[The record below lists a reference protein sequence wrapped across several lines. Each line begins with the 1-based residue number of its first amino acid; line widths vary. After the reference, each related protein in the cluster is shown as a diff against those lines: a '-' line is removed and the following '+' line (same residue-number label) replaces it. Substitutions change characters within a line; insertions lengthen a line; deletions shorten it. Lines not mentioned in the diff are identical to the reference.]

1 MRFRSS
7 HRHLM
12 GWGGFPIRPSIFFP
26 DTAAKPFTILAM
38 IPETH
43 PLIEAVTKPL
53 ANNAEQRLAANALL
67 GESFVADDS
76 TVEETLA
83 RLEQADGK
91 RFPRLW
97 RVCLHVCAAVAFLLL
112 AIPAVKLRQAWLAS
126 GLSGSMGGEAL
137 SLLPENL
144 TPSQRLLVGDP
155 ALPTLRQKELLHL
168 SDPNRA
174 DFYTEYAG
182 VYASDFKKLPDG
194 YLETTARI
202 DPDNAFHLYNA
213 AARDGG
219 DSFERVKPAKPRPER
234 YFGGK
239 RIRELPDEAVW
250 TIKDEAKFNEA
261 LELIAKAATLPRYDT
276 YETSL
281 MEARLPLFPQD
292 RIIPRIR
299 AIAFAAGQTT
309 QVISLR
315 KVVDLI
321 AAKAY
326 FLSLAGDKEGFL
338 ELHADSEELLAQLA
352 HSPESSLVGE
362 LVFAV
367 CASGTA
373 NAFHFGAERL
383 GLPELAGEMQRR
395 RQAFIDDANMREQRE
410 DTMSDHIETQ
420 ASSLAALTAP
430 MIGRQVADPPP
441 IDPETF
447 TPGRLSEYDLFSSVL
462 LALGVVKLALAAL
475 AVFILRA
482 LLPLPVKVISKRF
495 DLLLRPVDWAWVAGA
510 VIVPIAFTLL
520 ITRYTPLGGRNFSI
534 HHNEMLFP
542 AAHHL
547 LVILLLLTIPPLV
560 IRWRLGK
567 CLDAFGMAGA
577 FRPFLLIPPVIGF
590 IALLFAHP
598 VIQRFSHWQDELIMV
613 PLAMIAG
620 AWGISILIGFLSI
633 HFGKREPRIARAAA
647 LSALPAALSFS
658 IILLAALVPI
668 YRESAERWIARDE
681 LTRAV
686 VGGLSPFEA
695 EVTRRKR
702 SETNAILGFD

>member
-1 MRFRSS
+1 
-7 HRHLM
+7 M
-12 GWGGFPIRPSIFFP
+12 GWGGLLIRPSIFFP
-26 DTAAKPFTILAM
+26 DTPAKPASIAPML
-38 IPETH
+38 PETH

-53 ANNAEQRLAANALL
+53 ADNAEQRLAANALL
-67 GESFVADDS
+67 GESFDPEDPELS
-76 TVEETLA
+76 GNLA
-83 RLEQADGK
+83 RLERADGK

-97 RVCLHVCAAVAFLLL
+97 RVCLHICAAVAILLL
-112 AIPAVKLRQAWLAS
+112 AIPLVKLRQAAQEI
-126 GLSGSMGGEAL
+126 GVLSEIGGGSHAK
-137 SLLPENL
+137 LPETL

-155 ALPTLRQKELLHL
+155 ALPRLRQKELLHL

-182 VYASDFKKLPDG
+182 THASDFEKLPDG

-202 DPDNAFHLYNA
+202 DPDNAFHRYNA
-213 AARDGG
+213 AARNGG
-219 DSFERVKPAKPRPER
+219 DSIAKVKPAKPRPTR
-234 YFGGK
+234 YSGGK

-250 TIKDEAKFNEA
+250 KINDEAKFNEA
-261 LELIAKAATLPRYDT
+261 LELIAKAASLPRYDT

-281 MEARLPLFPQD
+281 MVARLPLFPQD
-292 RIIPRIR
+292 RMIPRIR

-315 KVVDLI
+315 KAADLLS
-321 AAKAY
+321 AKAY
-326 FLSLAGDKEGFL
+326 FLSLEGDKEGFL
-338 ELHADSEELLAQLA
+338 KLHAVTEAYLGHLARA
-352 HSPESSLVGE
+352 PETHLVGE
-362 LVFAV
+362 LVYAGKAAV
-367 CASGTA
+367 TA

-383 GLPELAGEMQRR
+383 GLTELAGEMQRR
-395 RQAFIDDANMREQRE
+395 RKAFIDDANMRDRRE
-410 DTMSDHIETQ
+410 DPMSDHFDTQ
-420 ASSLAALTAP
+420 ASSLAGLTTSP
-430 MIGRQVADPPP
+430 MIGRQVADPPRF
-441 IDPETF
+441 DPESF

-482 LLPLPVKVISKRF
+482 LLPHPMKVISKRF

-510 VIVPIAFTLL
+510 VIVPITFTLL

-547 LVILLLLTIPPLV
+547 LVILLLLTIPPLA
-560 IRWRLGK
+560 IRWRLGNR
-567 CLDAFGMAGA
+567 LGAFGMAGA

-620 AWGISILIGFLSI
+620 AWGSSILIGFLSI
-633 HFGKREPRIARAAA
+633 HFGKRELRIARAAA
-647 LSALPAALSFS
+647 LSALPTALSFS

-686 VGGLSPFEA
+686 VGGLSPYEA

-702 SETNAILGFD
+702 IETNAILGFE

>member
-1 MRFRSS
+1 MRRSYLY
-7 HRHLM
+7 HV
-12 GWGGFPIRPSIFFP
+12 FP
-26 DTAAKPFTILAM
+26 DTPTKPATIAVML
-38 IPETH
+38 PETH

-67 GESFVADDS
+67 GESFVADDPA
-76 TVEETLA
+76 VAETLA
-83 RLEQADGK
+83 RLERADGK

-97 RVCLHVCAAVAFLLL
+97 RVCLHACAAVAILLL
-112 AIPAVKLRQAWLAS
+112 AIPAVKLRQGWLAS
-126 GLSGSMGGEAL
+126 GLSGSFGGEAL

-155 ALPTLRQKELLHL
+155 ALPARRQKELLHL
-168 SDPNRA
+168 SAPDRA

-182 VYASDFKKLPDG
+182 AYASDFKKLPDG

-213 AARDGG
+213 AARNGG
-219 DSFERVKPAKPRPER
+219 DSIEKVEPAKKRPTR
-234 YFGGK
+234 YSGGK

-250 TIKDEAKFNEA
+250 KINDEAEFNDA
-261 LELIAKAATLPRYDT
+261 LELIAKAAALPLYDT

-281 MEARLPLFPQD
+281 MVARLPLFPQD

-315 KVVDLI
+315 KAVDLI
-321 AAKAY
+321 SAKAY

-338 ELHADSEELLAQLA
+338 RLHADTEAFLAHLA

-362 LVFAV
+362 LVYAV

-395 RQAFIDDANMREQRE
+395 RKAFIDDANMRARRE
-410 DTMSDHIETQ
+410 DTMSDHFETR
-420 ASSLAALTAP
+420 ASSLAAMTAP
-430 MIGRQVADPPP
+430 IIGRQVADPPP
-441 IDPETF
+441 FDPESF

-462 LALGVVKLALAAL
+462 LVLGVVKLALAAL
-475 AVFILRA
+475 AVFILRT
-482 LLPLPVKVISKRF
+482 LLPHPMKVISKRF
-495 DLLLRPVDWAWVAGA
+495 DLLLRPADWAWVAGA

-520 ITRYTPLGGRNFSI
+520 ITRYTLLGGRDFSI

-542 AAHHL
+542 AVHHL

-560 IRWRLGK
+560 IRWRIGKRLG
-567 CLDAFGMAGA
+567 AFGMAGA
-577 FRPFLLIPPVIGF
+577 FRPFLLIPAVVGF
-590 IALLFAHP
+590 IALLIAHP
-598 VIQRFSHWQDELIMV
+598 VIQRLSHWQGNLVIL
-613 PLAMIAG
+613 PLAVILA

-633 HFGKREPRIARAAA
+633 HFGKRELRIARAAT
-647 LSALPAALSFS
+647 LSALPTALSLS
-658 IILLAALVPI
+658 ILLLAALVPI

-686 VGGLSPFEA
+686 VNGLSSFEA

-702 SETNAILGFD
+702 IETNAILGIE